1 MMGQSSGFWEK
12 LEASRSVGDDWRVRS
27 IAPDLTDRLLGGISR
42 TGNRCLLIQL
52 RRGEESLTDA
62 KSRGL
67 SVRTEQL
74 SEGSNRTDPY
84 LVIECADATGHPL
97 FDLIVADLATTLP
110 NSSPAIAV
118 SRVLSKWRR
127 FWSQAP
133 STMMSRE
140 AQLGL
145 FAELWFLLHWMI
157 PAVGTDVAMKRWR
170 GPIGARRDFEWTDH
184 AVEVKCSTIARGPV
198 FRISSI
204 DQLDAGTDS
213 LWLFGLRVREDG
225 SSTFNLPDLVNACVR
240 RLEEDPDSQMRFES
254 MLIRSGYSR
263 LFENEY
269 RLLLLRVVEAK
280 LYNVSADFPK
290 IIAGSFLNGVPI
302 GVSEVSYTIDL
313 GSFSSRTV
321 SAPTEAH
328 TLLQ

>member
-1 MMGQSSGFWEK
+1 MTGQSSGFWEK
-12 LEASRSVGDDWRVRS
+12 LEASRSASDEWRVRS
-27 IAPDLTDRLLGGISR
+27 VAPDLTDRLLGGISR

-52 RRGEESLTDA
+52 RPGEESLTDA

-74 SEGSNRTDPY
+74 TEGSNQTGPY
-84 LVIECADATGHPL
+84 LVLECVDATGHPL
-97 FDLIVADLATTLP
+97 FDLIIADLATTLQ
-110 NSSPAIAV
+110 NMSPAIAV

-133 STMMSRE
+133 RTMMSRE
-140 AQLGL
+140 EQLGL
-145 FAELWFLLHWMI
+145 FAELWFLLHWMF

-170 GPIGARRDFEWTDH
+170 GPLGARRDFEWTAH
-184 AVEVKCSTIARGPV
+184 AVEVKCSTIVRGPV

-204 DQLDAGTDS
+204 DQLDAGPDD

-225 SSTFNLPDLVNACVR
+225 SSTFNLPDLVNACVG

-254 MLIRSGYSR
+254 MLVRSGYSR

-280 LYNVSADFPK
+280 LYNVSEDFPK
-290 IIAGSFLNGVPI
+290 IIASSFANGVPR
-302 GVSEVSYTIDL
+302 GVSEVGYTIDL
-313 GSFSSRTV
+313 GSFSGRTF
-321 SAPTEAH
+321 SAPIEAH